1 MYRCGDRRVYTGFPR
16 GSSLSSEKDECADD
30 SEPRASGPSG
40 SLEDVVGTMVPW
52 RTATAF
58 KRRAISRNAGRSA
71 GCVAQH
77 RSMSGLSSSGNAAG
91 TWGLNP

>member
-1 MYRCGDRRVYTGFPR
+1 MARVATVFDGASSAGPR
-16 GSSLSSEKDECADD
+16 ARPEKDECADD

-58 KRRAISRNAGRSA
+58 NALRSRERPVGP
-71 GCVAQH
+71 
-77 RSMSGLSSSGNAAG
+77 AASPS
-91 TWGLNP
+91 TAP